1 MPFFLPIAE
10 RRAFQRKGK
19 PLDCKKKQTAPMPKA
34 AKRDRQS
41 RSFVRKT
48 RHKVQGAQSMQS
60 TGTPTPSKRL
70 NPSLKSRPFVR
81 ALLAL
86 TSATFLVA
94 CEDGQGGNIFQK
106 KPSASADGTVQ
117 QQTSTKI
124 VERDIEAPD
133 VFQVTS
139 NGLWDGRPSLGG
151 VWVAHSD
158 VTDPE
163 RVIIRNSNNG
173 KFVIG
178 ALFKRERSSPGPDIQ
193 VSSDAAQALGLLAGS
208 PAELNV
214 TALRREEVPVESP
227 PLQVETIAPAE
238 IIEAAPLDPIADAAA
253 TLDALA
259 PAVSSTPIAKP
270 VAPPKTTAPK
280 AIAAQP
286 AASTLSKPFIQI
298 GIFSVKDNADRT
310 VKMLGAQGLV
320 ATVKNGETSGK
331 AFWRVV
337 VGPASNADERKD
349 LLAKVKSSGFTDAY
363 FVTH

>member
-1 MPFFLPIAE
+1 
-10 RRAFQRKGK
+10 
-19 PLDCKKKQTAPMPKA
+19 
-34 AKRDRQS
+34 
-41 RSFVRKT
+41 
-48 RHKVQGAQSMQS
+48 MQS
-60 TGTPTPSKRL
+60 TGTQTPIHR
-70 NPSLKSRPFVR
+70 LKSNIKSRTVAR
-81 ALLAL
+81 ALLVL

-94 CEDGQGGNIFQK
+94 CEDGQGVNLFQK
-106 KPSASADGTVQ
+106 KPSASADGTVR

-133 VFQVTS
+133 AFQVTS

-163 RVIIRNSNNG
+163 RVIIRNSKNG

-178 ALFKRERSSPGPDIQ
+178 ALFKRERSSPGPEIQ
-193 VSSDAAQALGLLAGS
+193 VSSDAAEALGLLAGS

-214 TALRREEVPVESP
+214 TALRREEVPIAAAP
-227 PLQVETIAPAE
+227 ALVETIAASE
-238 IIEAAPLDPIADAAA
+238 TIATAPLDPIADAAA
-253 TLDALA
+253 TLDALSPTA
-259 PAVSSTPIAKP
+259 PVAKP

-280 AIAAQP
+280 AAQP
-286 AASTLSKPFIQI
+286 KAAASTLSKPFIQI
-298 GIFSVKDNADRT
+298 GIFSVKGNADRT
-310 VKMLGAQGLV
+310 VKMLGSQGLV

-337 VGPASNADERKD
+337 VGPAPGANERKS
-349 LLAKVKSSGFTDAY
+349 LLAKVKSAGFTDAY